1 VADKPFNQFGRHFVL
16 GRDAGELAAELD
28 KIAAAMPC
36 DREWRRIALR
46 YQFTVAAVAACR

>member
-1 VADKPFNQFGRHFVL
+1 VL
-16 GRDAGELAAELD
+16 ARDAGELAAALD

-46 YQFTVAAVAACR
+46 YQFTVAAAAACR